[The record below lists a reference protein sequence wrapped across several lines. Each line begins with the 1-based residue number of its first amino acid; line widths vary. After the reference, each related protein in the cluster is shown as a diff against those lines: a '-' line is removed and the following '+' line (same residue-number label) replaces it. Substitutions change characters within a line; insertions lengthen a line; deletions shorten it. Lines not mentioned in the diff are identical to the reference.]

1 MIQSRVE
8 VTVRYAETDMMGVVY
23 HANYLPWF
31 EVGRTTLMRELGLP
45 YRKLEEAGFRL
56 PVLEVSAKFI
66 RPATYDDT
74 VEILTTMRDKPLLRI
89 LLEYEVRRGG
99 ELLATGTTLHAFVDR
114 AGRPVRPPPW
124 AAAAIAKAFA

>member
-1 MIQSRVE
+1 MIRSRVQL
-8 VTVRYAETDMMGVVY
+8 TVRYAETDMMGIVY

-56 PVLEVSAKFI
+56 PVLEMSAKFI
-66 RPATYDDT
+66 RPALYDDT
-74 VEILTTMRDKPLLRI
+74 IEIVTTLREKPLVRI
-89 LLEYEVRRGG
+89 LLEYEALRGG

-114 AGRPVRPPPW
+114 NGRPVRPPLW
-124 AAAAIAKAFA
+124 ASQTLAKAFA